1 MKFTVYGKESF
12 LFPKLITEKGMKKG
26 FNLTHVKKQEYV
38 GRCFKQNSWLLTCS
52 FAETSIPP

>member
-12 LFPKLITEKGMKKG
+12 LFPKLITEKDMKKG
-26 FNLTHVKKQEYV
+26 FHLTREKQEYV
-38 GRCFKQNSWLLTCS
+38 RCSFKQNSWLLTCS